1 MYILQCL
8 DRIDA
13 NVLASHLDDHI
24 DRYVATNIAL
34 QGSTVTRHAAV
45 SIRDAIAAD
54 HANVG
59 QPSPPTFTELL
70 RPTHRPALPFSVMSL
85 VRKLRCRLKMIL
97 RDGGVVCCIYFDSLP
112 PFSPLCILP
121 PSVPP
126 LPPAAATPPLFSFS
140 LLSIHPS

>member
-54 HANVG
+54 HANV
-59 QPSPPTFTELL
+59 PSALL
-70 RPTHRPALPFSVMSL
+70 SDIHGTLAPDSQVGPAFQCDEFSSQT
-85 VRKLRCRLKMIL
+85 
-97 RDGGVVCCIYFDSLP
+97 
-112 PFSPLCILP
+112 
-121 PSVPP
+121 SVPP
-126 LPPAAATPPLFSFS
+126 
-140 LLSIHPS
+140 